1 MARQLTPKQRAFA
14 VHVASGMS
22 QRLAYQ
28 TAYQSKANDK
38 TAGHEGW
45 LVAKNPA
52 VAALIEQIKADA
64 GKALAEHVV
73 QDLAL
78 DRLYVLRNLKEVVE
92 RCMENEAVRDRNGKQ
107 VTVVTKTGELSAVYT
122 FDSKGANRALE
133 LIGKEFGMFV
143 DRKEVRH
150 GALAEASDEELDAE
164 LGRLASELARVTGKP
179 IKQILLE
186 SMRGDL
192 AVDVTPTEHA
202 DRSLALVEQRA
213 AEVPGGES

>member
-1 MARQLTPKQRAFA
+1 MARELTPKQRAFA
-14 VHVASGMS
+14 MCLASGMS
-22 QRLAYQ
+22 QRQAYRN
-28 TAYQSKANDK
+28 AYSNKANDK

-45 LVAKNPA
+45 RVSKLPA
-52 VAALIEQIKADA
+52 IAAYVEQLKTEA
-64 GKALAEHVV
+64 GKALTEHVAK
-73 QDLAL
+73 DLAL
-78 DRLYVLRNLKEVVE
+78 DRLYVMRNLKEVVE
-92 RCMENEAVRDRNGKQ
+92 RCMERELVTDRNGKP
-107 VTVVTKTGELSAVYT
+107 VTCVTKTGELAAVYT

-150 GALAEASDEELDAE
+150 GALADASDEELDAE